1 MFPKIKVKPSFNE
14 GLPLTP
20 KVFRIFLTD
29 LPLKTKVR
37 RRFLKMTI
45 IAGSKLRE
53 RLFAQAY
60 GGITTATFSQLD
72 SMKEILIYLIRI

>member
-29 LPLKTKVR
+29 LLLKTKVP

-45 IAGSKLRE
+45 IARSKLVIPGCE
-53 RLFAQAY
+53 CPDISFLVVSETPHSGPELAF
-60 GGITTATFSQLD
+60 
-72 SMKEILIYLIRI
+72 